1 LEGTREWQAAKG
13 GALMREEMKVY
24 ASISSKPQDRSCE
37 ESLEPFLLE
46 GFVASSGVC
55 GTHAVCIREEFLG

>member
-1 LEGTREWQAAKG
+1 
-13 GALMREEMKVY
+13 MRDEMKVY

-37 ESLEPFLLE
+37 ESLEPCLLE
-46 GFVASSGVC
+46 GFVAGSGVC